1 MGRLLRLAACA
12 AVFALLV
19 WGQNSRN
26 DSVRPRIGVY
36 LDFEHVPASVPLE
49 VMERAVEDLLK
60 PAGVSVAWR
69 STRQNSGTEAF
80 SGLAVVRF
88 KGRCEVKSPIPAS
101 NFGTL
106 GETMAL
112 ASTRVSGGRV
122 LPYTEV
128 ECDEVRKALAYLR
141 PGAGLA
147 ARQEAFGAALGRVVA
162 HELYHILA
170 NRVEH
175 AGEGLAQASELLSDL
190 VSSQNLSFD
199 ESAARAIRN
208 GFRVQK

>member
-1 MGRLLRLAACA
+1 
-12 AVFALLV
+12 
-19 WGQNSRN
+19 
-26 DSVRPRIGVY
+26 
-36 LDFEHVPASVPLE
+36 
-49 VMERAVEDLLK
+49 MERAVEVLLK
-60 PAGVSVAWR
+60 PAGVSVTWR
-69 STRQNSGTEAF
+69 STSENSGMEAF
-80 SGLAVVRF
+80 SRLAVVRF

-106 GETMAL
+106 GETTAL

-128 ECDEVRKALAYLR
+128 DCDEVRRALAYLR

-147 ARQEAFGAALGRVVA
+147 ERQKTFGAALGRVVA

-199 ESAARAIRN
+199 ESATRAIRN
-208 GFRVQK
+208 GFEVPK

>member
-12 AVFALLV
+12 PVFALLV
-19 WGQNSRN
+19 WAQSSRN
-26 DSVRPRIGVY
+26 SPVTPRLGVY
-36 LDFEHVPASVPLE
+36 LEFERVPAGGQLE

-69 STRQNSGTEAF
+69 STGRNSGTEAF

-88 KGRCEVKSPIPAS
+88 NGRCDVKSPIPAS

-106 GETMAL
+106 GETTAL

-128 ECDEVRKALAYLR
+128 ECDEVRKALAYIR
-141 PGAGLA
+141 PGTGLA
-147 ARQEAFGAALGRVVA
+147 ERQEAFGAALGRVVA

-175 AGEGLAQASELLSDL
+175 AGDGLAQSSELLSDL
-190 VSSQNLSFD
+190 VSSRNLPFD
-199 ESAARAIRN
+199 ESATRSIREA
-208 GFRVQK
+208 FQAQK

>member
-1 MGRLLRLAACA
+1 MGQFLRLAACGL
-12 AVFALLV
+12 VFAFLT
-19 WGQNSRN
+19 WAQPSQN

-36 LDFEHVPASVPLE
+36 LDFERIPATVPLQ
-49 VMERAVEDLLK
+49 VMQRAVEDLLT
-60 PAGVSVAWR
+60 PAGVFVVWR
-69 STRQNSGTEAF
+69 SAGQNSGTEAF
-80 SGLAVVRF
+80 SALAVVRF
-88 KGRCEVKSPIPAS
+88 KGGCAVKSPVPAS

-106 GETMAL
+106 GETTAL

-128 ECDEVRKALAYLR
+128 ECGEVGKALAYIR

-147 ARQEAFGAALGRVVA
+147 EREKAFGTALGRVVA

-175 AGEGLAQASELLSDL
+175 AAEGLAQASELLSDL
-190 VSSQNLSFD
+190 VSSRKLSFD

-208 GFRVQK
+208 RFQARK